1 MAGAT
6 DRPDSPQPRQQTQ
19 ARARKRGYDREVTTD
34 PKKKARGE
42 DVALVWGKSD
52 DGETLGVLRK
62 RGDKVE
68 PALVKKA
75 REGAPIHGELVRLS
89 PREEPNLYDVDVLHD
104 ARPTDAR
111 PEAREPDGAG
121 PAQVAS
127 SAYRKGWDRLFK
139 KRPRGA
145 LN

>member
-1 MAGAT
+1 VSA
-6 DRPDSPQPRQQTQ
+6 DR
-19 ARARKRGYDREVTTD
+19 
-34 PKKKARGE
+34 PKKKAGE
-42 DVALVWGKSD
+42 DVALVWGKSE

-62 RGDKVE
+62 RGDAIE

-75 REGAPIHGELVRLS
+75 REGEPIHGELVRLR

-104 ARPTDAR
+104 ARRHDAGTPA
-111 PEAREPDGAG
+111 PEAGG

-139 KRPRGA
+139 KPRAKSA

>member
-1 MAGAT
+1 VSA
-6 DRPDSPQPRQQTQ
+6 
-19 ARARKRGYDREVTTD
+19 D
-34 PKKKARGE
+34 PKKKAGE

-62 RGDKVE
+62 RGDAIE
-68 PALVKKA
+68 PALVKRA
-75 REGAPIHGELVRLS
+75 REGEPIHGELVRLT

-104 ARPTDAR
+104 ARSEVR
-111 PEAREPDGAG
+111 EPEAAG

-127 SAYRKGWDRLFK
+127 NAYRKGWDRLFK
-139 KRPRGA
+139 KPRTKSA

>member
-1 MAGAT
+1 MSA
-6 DRPDSPQPRQQTQ
+6 
-19 ARARKRGYDREVTTD
+19 D
-34 PKKKARGE
+34 PKKKAGE

-62 RGDKVE
+62 RGDAIE

-75 REGAPIHGELVRLS
+75 REGEPIHGELVRLS
-89 PREEPNLYDVDVLHD
+89 PRDEPNLYDVEVLHD
-104 ARPTDAR
+104 ARR
-111 PEAREPDGAG
+111 SEARDSEAAG

-139 KRPRGA
+139 RPRTKGA

>member
-1 MAGAT
+1 
-6 DRPDSPQPRQQTQ
+6 
-19 ARARKRGYDREVTTD
+19 
-34 PKKKARGE
+34 
-42 DVALVWGKSD
+42 ALVWGKSD

-75 REGAPIHGELVRLS
+75 REGEPIYGELVRLTA
-89 PREEPNLYDVDVLHD
+89 REEPNLYDVDVLHD
-104 ARPTDAR
+104 ARPA
-111 PEAREPDGAG
+111 AREAEPAG

-139 KRPRGA
+139 KPRAKSA

>member
-1 MAGAT
+1 M
-6 DRPDSPQPRQQTQ
+6 
-19 ARARKRGYDREVTTD
+19 TTD

-62 RGDKVE
+62 RGDRVE
-68 PALVKKA
+68 PALVKRA

-104 ARPTDAR
+104 ARPPDARPPDAR

-139 KRPRGA
+139 KRPKGA